1 MVVRRIGVVSLGRL
15 MGGLY
20 GSMGLIFGAIFA
32 LISLL
37 GAGLGATMSETG
49 GPEAWMA
56 PLFGVGAVIFLPLF
70 YGLMGFLMGML
81 TAALYNLIAGWLG
94 GVELEV
100 Q

>member
-1 MVVRRIGVVSLGRL
+1 
-15 MGGLY
+15 
-20 GSMGLIFGAIFA
+20 
-32 LISLL
+32 
-37 GAGLGATMSETG
+37 
-49 GPEAWMA
+49 MA
-56 PLFGVGAVIFLPLF
+56 PLFGVGAVILLPLF